1 MRQPHIDCFY
11 QNLGGDTIGRI
22 TIEFN
27 EQDKEF
33 VDRLM
38 CAVEYSHALQELRIG
53 SDERLTLS
61 ELEIYTGR
69 RKVYI
74 DGAELDL
81 IAKEFDLLCLLV
93 VNKGY
98 VLTYSQIYEKV
109 WGEDP
114 IGTESNSVGCHIRSL
129 RRKLFRG
136 YPDAPFTIRCH
147 RNIGYCLE
155 RALK

>member
-1 MRQPHIDCFY
+1 MGNRVKAV
-11 QNLGGDTIGRI
+11 GGDPIGRI

-38 CAVEYSHALQELRIG
+38 CAVGHSPASQGLWVG
-53 SDERLTLS
+53 SDELLSLS

-69 RKVYI
+69 RKVYV

-81 IAKEFDLLCLLV
+81 MAKEFDILCLLV
-93 VNKGY
+93 INKGY
-98 VLTYSQIYEKV
+98 VLTYSQIYEKI
-109 WGEDP
+109 WGEES
-114 IGTESNSVGCHIRSL
+114 IGDESNSVGCHIRSL
-129 RRKLFRG
+129 RRKLSKG
-136 YPDAPFTIRCH
+136 YPDAPFTIRCY

-155 RALK
+155 TDLK